1 LNLDL
6 TKKKR
11 RKKYVYEYNKWLLK
25 TKKHR
30 WPYIYMEAVKIYQSI
45 RFMIAAV
52 PLLGAFAGTMARF
65 VDQVK

>member
-1 LNLDL
+1 M
-6 TKKKR
+6 
-11 RKKYVYEYNKWLLK
+11 K